1 MTSDPPTRT
10 TRRAVEHAFREARR
24 PALATLIRLFGDITV
39 AEDAIQDAFVRA
51 LERWPEEEVP
61 PNPAGWIVTTARR
74 RAIDDVR
81 RHSRGREL
89 EHEAARAEAPPE
101 LEDAVEGEHVVPDD
115 QLRLIFT
122 CCHPALAAEHRVA
135 LTLRL
140 LGGLE
145 VDEIARAFLI
155 SEAAMAK
162 RLVRAKRKIA
172 DANIP
177 YRIPAESELPERLPA
192 VLAVVYLIATTGAD
206 DPDRSS
212 LRSEAVRL
220 ARLLAELMPDE
231 PEVAGLLALVLLNE
245 ARIPARFVD
254 GDIVTLADQD
264 RSLWDA
270 ERIAEG
276 HGIVLGSIRRGRP
289 GPYQIQAAIQ
299 AVHCDAGAHEA
310 TDWDVIVDLYDRLAT
325 IQPTPTVRLN
335 RAIAVSNRDGAAAA
349 LVEIDELAADLDR
362 YHLYH
367 ATRAE
372 LVLQTGDVERAR
384 ASFQQALD
392 LAPHDRDRRHLTR
405 RLAELPERH
414 HHQPSHDP
422 T

>member
-1 MTSDPPTRT
+1 MTTGPAT
-10 TRRAVEHAFREARR
+10 TRGAAELAFREARR

-39 AEDAIQDAFVRA
+39 AEDALQDAFVRA
-51 LERWPEEEVP
+51 LERWPRDGVP
-61 PNPAGWIVTTARR
+61 RNPAGWIVTTARR

-81 RHSRGREL
+81 RRGRGREL
-89 EHEAARAEAPPE
+89 EQEAARAGAPSA
-101 LEDAVEGEHVVPDD
+101 LESADIHGEHIVPDD

-122 CCHPALAAEHRVA
+122 CCHPALSAEHRVA

-145 VDEIARAFLI
+145 VDEIARVFLV

-162 RLVRAKRKIA
+162 RLVRTKRKIA

-192 VLAVVYLIATTGAD
+192 VLAVVYLIATSGAD

-212 LRSEAVRL
+212 LRSEGLRL
-220 ARLLAELMPDE
+220 ARLLSELMPDE
-231 PEVAGLLALVLLNE
+231 PEVAGLLALLLLNE

-254 GDIVTLADQD
+254 GDIVTLEDQD
-264 RSLWDA
+264 RALWDA
-270 ERIAEG
+270 DRIAEG
-276 HGIVLGSIRRGRP
+276 HGIVLASIRRGRP

-299 AVHCDAGAHEA
+299 AVHCDAATYDA
-310 TDWDVIVDLYDRLAT
+310 TDWNAIVDLYDRLVL

-349 LVEIDELAADLDR
+349 LVEIDELAADLDG

-367 ATRAE
+367 ATYAE
-372 LVLQTGDVERAR
+372 LALQIGDIGRARTSFERAL
-384 ASFQQALD
+384 A
-392 LAPHDRDRRHLTR
+392 LAPHERDRRHLIG
-405 RLAELPERH
+405 RLAELA
-414 HHQPSHDP
+414 
-422 T
+422 